1 MYKFVFAPLE
11 IESIEDIYIFITILQ
26 DLKVP
31 KGSGSRRGS
40 FNPQDGEGGGD
51 DEPVVSRNKTN
62 SCQKYV
68 ITNIDYLVDIILF

>member
-1 MYKFVFAPLE
+1 MYKLVFAYFQLK
-11 IESIEDIYIFITILQ
+11 SIEEVNIVFPVLQ

-51 DEPVVSRNKTN
+51 DEPVVSRNK
-62 SCQKYV
+62 
-68 ITNIDYLVDIILF
+68 